1 MPPPDT
7 SWTYF
12 GAVALYLGVLA
23 VPGGLIGVA
32 AGLRGWA
39 LAGLAPLL
47 TYAALGLAGP
57 WLSVIGLK
65 YNVGTAA
72 ACTLLLAAA
81 AYGLRRLGLRRGW
94 SAAEPDRPP
103 VDWSRGAHLVVLGFV
118 LVATALSVIVFL
130 RGSAGTGAIFQRWD
144 TVFHANGIRYIADT
158 GDGGLFGMS
167 TVNWYQPGA
176 AQFYPNAYHLVGAL
190 VYSLSGATI
199 PTVLNAITVPIAGIF
214 ALSMVTLVRQFGGRA
229 VLAGSAALVAGAA
242 TTGAYESV
250 SSGLLPYALCI
261 VLTPLSAVAVQ
272 RFLAHPAPDS
282 GMVLALAAVGLLA
295 VHSSALFGGILFSL
309 PLLVQRWLTREGKVG
324 RDLLRLL
331 PVMVGAVVVA
341 APHVL
346 GAIGVTSSGYP
357 YTAWASGI
365 KVSEALDELR
375 QFRQILPTAQPWLSV
390 LMVLGLLSV
399 WTLRRLRWIGLS
411 AVLLSAMF
419 VLVACFGGLSW
430 VISFSRPWW
439 NDRYRLMA
447 LAAIPLCLL
456 AAHGL
461 AELQRWIAKGF
472 SYWGRLR
479 SRPRLAMRLGVSGAV
494 VVLAVGGVLTNGFY
508 AAANATAVGYA
519 FNNGEPEDVGQPP
532 VSVDELTAMYVLQKM
547 GVGPNEKVLNDR
559 IDGTAWL
566 YAITG
571 IRPVAGHYDAGV
583 PPKDAAYL
591 ALHFRDYDTDPE
603 VRAAV
608 KRLDIHHVLLGW
620 GAIQPGLMR
629 APGISNLDGLD
640 FLRRDYVN
648 PHAVIYTLVSVP
660 AG

>member
-1 MPPPDT
+1 VPPPDT
-7 SWTYF
+7 FWTYF

-32 AGLRGWA
+32 AGVRGWA

-47 TYAALGLAGP
+47 SYAALGLAGP

-94 SAAEPDRPP
+94 TSAEPERPP
-103 VDWSRGAHLVVLGFV
+103 VDWSRAAHFTVLGFV
-118 LVATALSVIVFL
+118 LVATALW
-130 RGSAGTGAIFQRWD
+130 AIFQRWD

-158 GDGGLFGMS
+158 GDGGLYGMS
-167 TVNWYQPGA
+167 TINWYEPGG

-199 PTVLNAITVPIAGIF
+199 PTVLNAVTVPIAGIF
-214 ALSMVTLVRQFGGRA
+214 ALSLVALVREFGGRA
-229 VLAGSAALVAGAA
+229 VFAGSAALVAGAA

-250 SSGLLPYALCI
+250 SSGLLPFALCI
-261 VLTPLSAVAVQ
+261 VLTPLSAVALQ
-272 RFLAHPAPDS
+272 RFLKRPGPDT
-282 GMVLALAAVGLLA
+282 GTVLALAAVGLLA
-295 VHSSALFGGILFSL
+295 VHSSALFGGILFAL
-309 PLLVQRWLTREGKVG
+309 PLLVQRWVTREGRVG

-331 PVMVGAVVVA
+331 PVMAGAVVVA

-346 GAIGVTSSGYP
+346 GAIGVTSGSYP

-365 KVSEALDELR
+365 EVSEALNELL
-375 QFRQILPTAQPWLSV
+375 QFRQVLVSAQWWLTV
-390 LMVLGLLSV
+390 PMVIGLLCV
-399 WTLRRLRWIGLS
+399 WTLGRLRWLGLS
-411 AVLLSAMF
+411 AVLLSAIF

-461 AELQRWIAKGF
+461 AELQRWIAKAF
-472 SYWGRLR
+472 SYWGWLR
-479 SRPRLAMRLGVSGAV
+479 SRPRLAMRLGVAGVAA
-494 VVLAVGGVLTNGFY
+494 VLAVAGVFTNGFY
-508 AAANATAVGYA
+508 AVANATAVGYA
-519 FNNGEPEDVGQPP
+519 FNDGEPEDVGLPA
-532 VSVDELTAMYVLQKM
+532 VSVDELTAMYALQKM

-559 IDGTAWL
+559 VDGTAWL

-571 IRPVAGHYDAGV
+571 IRPVAGHYDPGV

-608 KRLDIHHVLLGW
+608 KRLDIHHVLLGY
-620 GAIQPGLMR
+620 GAIEPGYVR

-648 PHAVIYTLVSVP
+648 PHAVIYTIIK
-660 AG
+660 